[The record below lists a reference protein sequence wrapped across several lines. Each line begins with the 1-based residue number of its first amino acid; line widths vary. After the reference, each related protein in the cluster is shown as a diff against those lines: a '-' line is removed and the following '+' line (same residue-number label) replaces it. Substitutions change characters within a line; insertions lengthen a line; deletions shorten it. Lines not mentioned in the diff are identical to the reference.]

1 MDLSDISKERIN
13 TILEP
18 TAVALYQH
26 MTAYPPSSDN
36 PMQQCREIV
45 MVVLA
50 AAIQAKQG
58 LEA

>member
-18 TAVALYQH
+18 TAVALYNH
-26 MTAYPPSSDN
+26 MRTVSPSSDD

-45 MVVLA
+45 MVVLS
-50 AAIQAKQG
+50 AAIQAKKASVG
-58 LEA
+58 